1 MMPPRQRRPSRLR
14 SLLHRL
20 LKFLG
25 TVAGLIALAMLSGVV
40 AMDLAMDKD
49 RVEVPRTVGLDSVA
63 ATKLIEEVG
72 LTPRV
77 LAEEFSARI
86 PKGHVAS
93 QRPPM
98 GARVKQGSEVR
109 LILSRGTDQ
118 LEVPSVAGESLPQA
132 QRMLAE
138 AGLNLGSITRI
149 HSDVH
154 AQETI
159 IAQDP
164 PAGSTATRGA
174 TVTIL
179 QSLGPW
185 EETISM
191 PDLLGREFVT
201 VMNLLKELQLEARVS
216 FEKAA
221 SRAGHVVAQVPPPG
235 AKTKVGNQV
244 QITVGE

>member
-1 MMPPRQRRPSRLR
+1 MPPRQNQPSRLR
-14 SLLHRL
+14 TLLHRL
-20 LKFLG
+20 LKSLG
-25 TVAGLIALAMLSGVV
+25 TVTGLIALALLSAFV
-40 AMDLAMDKD
+40 AMHLVMEKD

-63 ATKLIEEVG
+63 ATQLIEEVG
-72 LTPRV
+72 LAPRV
-77 LAEEFSARI
+77 LAEEFSPTI
-86 PKGHVAS
+86 PKGRVAR
-93 QRPPM
+93 QRPPV
-98 GARVKQGSEVR
+98 GARVKLGSEVR

-118 LEVPSVAGESLPQA
+118 LEVPDLAGESLPQA
-132 QRMLAE
+132 QRILAE
-138 AGLNLGSITRI
+138 AGLSLGGITRI

-174 TVTIL
+174 MVTML

-185 EETISM
+185 DEAITM

-201 VMNLLKELQLEARVS
+201 AMNLLKELQLGVRVT

-221 SRAGHVVAQVPPPG
+221 TREGHVVAQVPLPG
-235 AKTKVGNQV
+235 EKTRVGKQV

>member
-1 MMPPRQRRPSRLR
+1 QPSRLR
-14 SLLHRL
+14 SLLHGL

-25 TVAGLIALAMLSGVV
+25 TVTGLIALAMLSGLV
-40 AMDLAMDKD
+40 AMHFVMEKD

-63 ATKLIEEVG
+63 ASQLIEEVG

-77 LAEEFSARI
+77 LAEEFSATI
-86 PKGHVAS
+86 PKGRVAR
-93 QRPPM
+93 QRPPI
-98 GARVKQGSEVR
+98 GARVKLGSEVR

-118 LEVPSVAGESLPQA
+118 LEVPSLAGENLPQA
-132 QRMLAE
+132 QRILAE
-138 AGLNLGSITRI
+138 AGLTLGSITHI

-185 EETISM
+185 DETVTM
-191 PDLLGREFVT
+191 PDLLGREYVT
-201 VMNLLKELQLEARVS
+201 AMNLLKELQLGVRVS

-221 SRAGHVVAQVPPPG
+221 SREGHVVAQIPPPG
-235 AKTKVGNQV
+235 DKTKVGSQV

>member
-1 MMPPRQRRPSRLR
+1 M
-14 SLLHRL
+14 LLHGL
-20 LKFLG
+20 LQISS
-25 TVAGLIALAMLSGVV
+25 TVTGLIALALLSGYV
-40 AMDLAMDKD
+40 AMELAMDKD

-63 ATKLIEEVG
+63 ASKLIEEVG
-72 LTPRV
+72 LAPQV
-77 LAEEFSARI
+77 IAEEFSAKI
-86 PKGHVAS
+86 SKGHVAT
-93 QRPPM
+93 QRPPV
-98 GARVKQGSEVR
+98 GTRVKLGSQVR

-118 LEVPSVAGESLPQA
+118 LEVPNVAGDSLPQA
-132 QRMLAE
+132 QRVLAE
-138 AGLNLGSITRI
+138 TGLTLGSVTQI

-164 PAGSTATRGA
+164 PAGSTATRGSA
-174 TVTIL
+174 VTLL

-185 EETISM
+185 EETITL

-201 VMNLLKELQLEARVS
+201 AINLLKELQLEARVS

-221 SRAGHVVAQVPPPG
+221 SREGHVVAQIPPPG
-235 AKTKVGNQV
+235 SKARVGSQV